1 MGNGQIATL
10 KNNPA
15 DTIARSALV
24 GIGTS
29 LSSSEQTDLTPGVTM
44 LQEGNS
50 GFSATLDSVVGSIGI
65 GSDLTLTAVGSG
77 FTTPYTAYDNVSLIA
92 ITGEGTGGK
101 VELSV
106 QNGVAI
112 AATASAGGTG
122 YASGDALTI
131 NYDETD
137 GIGKN
142 LILTI
147 PEEVGAIGE
156 FNGFI
161 MTNIQGEIEV
171 NATDEVFY
179 VGTSST
185 ISIPNANV
193 TFNSIL
199 SDGRHF
205 KVTHRNHGMY
215 DTQDRVRLYGFEPDT
230 KPVQLT
236 ANYNILYW

>member
-1 MGNGQIATL
+1 MVQLGTQVSWKTLSSRIYRSKFNTGETTFRFYNPDLDLGNGQIATL

-29 LSSSEQTDLTPGVTM
+29 LSSAEQTDLTPGVTM

-106 QNGVAI
+106 QNGVA
-112 AATASAGGTG
+112 
-122 YASGDALTI
+122 
-131 NYDETD
+131 
-137 GIGKN
+137 
-142 LILTI
+142 
-147 PEEVGAIGE
+147 V
-156 FNGFI
+156 
-161 MTNIQGEIEV
+161 
-171 NATDEVFY
+171 VFC
-179 VGTSST
+179 S
-185 ISIPNANV
+185 
-193 TFNSIL
+193 FCW
-199 SDGRHF
+199 R
-205 KVTHRNHGMY
+205 
-215 DTQDRVRLYGFEPDT
+215 
-230 KPVQLT
+230 
-236 ANYNILYW
+236 YWLCFW

>member
-1 MGNGQIATL
+1 
-10 KNNPA
+10 
-15 DTIARSALV
+15 
-24 GIGTS
+24 
-29 LSSSEQTDLTPGVTM
+29 M
-44 LQEGNS
+44 LQQ
-50 GFSATLDSVVGSIGI
+50 L
-65 GSDLTLTAVGSG
+65 
-77 FTTPYTAYDNVSLIA
+77 
-92 ITGEGTGGK
+92 
-101 VELSV
+101 
-106 QNGVAI
+106 
-112 AATASAGGTG
+112 SAGGTG

-161 MTNIQGEIEV
+161 LTNIQGEIEV

-236 ANYNILYW
+236 ANYKTSSTGNLTS